1 MASNISFY
9 IKNINEILPNESN
22 ISKELIFF
30 LKDRL
35 GLSDASIF
43 LDEYKLS
50 NKEENLIKEFIDLKS
65 QGFPLDYILQNTS
78 FYKDDFYVDRRVLVP
93 RPETELLVDY
103 INGLNLKAGMKIL
116 DAGTGSGC
124 IGISIAKYNPSVT
137 VYGIDYS
144 LDALEVAQINKKNK
158 LLDNFYLINSDWLNC
173 IQEKTI
179 NILVSNPPYIAPSD
193 PHLENLRNEP
203 IEALVA
209 DDNGLKDFKT
219 ITKQAKNVLSPDGI
233 LVFEHGYNQSMNVE
247 NILIESGF
255 KNIYLMKDHQS
266 QPRITTARLA

>member
-1 MASNISFY
+1 M
-9 IKNINEILPNESN
+9 LPNDSD

-35 GLSDASIF
+35 GLSDTSIF
-43 LDEYKLS
+43 IDEYSLS
-50 NKEENLIKEFIDLKS
+50 TKEENLIKEFIKLKS
-65 QGFPLDYILQNTS
+65 KGFPLDYILQNTP
-78 FYKDDFYVDRRVLVP
+78 FYKDDFYVDHRVLVP

-103 INGLNLKAGMKIL
+103 INGLNLKPGMKIL

-137 VYGIDYS
+137 VYAIDYS
-144 LDALEVAQINKKNK
+144 PGAIEVAQINKQNK
-158 LLDNFYLINSDWLNC
+158 LLNNFYLINSDWLNC

-193 PHLENLRNEP
+193 PHLENLKYEP
-203 IEALVA
+203 IEALVS

-219 ITKQAKNVLSPDGI
+219 ITKQAKNVLTPDGMLI
-233 LVFEHGYNQSMNVE
+233 FEHGYNQSMNVE

-255 KNIYLMKDHQS
+255 KNIFLMKDHQS
-266 QPRITTARLA
+266 QPRITSARLA

>member
-1 MASNISFY
+1 M
-9 IKNINEILPNESN
+9 
-22 ISKELIFF
+22 
-30 LKDRL
+30 
-35 GLSDASIF
+35 
-43 LDEYKLS
+43 
-50 NKEENLIKEFIDLKS
+50 
-65 QGFPLDYILQNTS
+65 QNTS

-124 IGISIAKYNPSVT
+124 IGISIAKYNPSIT

-173 IQEKTI
+173 IQERSI
-179 NILVSNPPYIAPSD
+179 NILVSNPPYIAPLD
-193 PHLENLRNEP
+193 PHLENLKYEP
-203 IEALVA
+203 IKALVA

-219 ITKQAKNVLSPDGI
+219 ITKQAKNVLSPYGT

>member
-1 MASNISFY
+1 M
-9 IKNINEILPNESN
+9 LPNESN

-35 GLSDASIF
+35 GLSDTSIF
-43 LDEYKLS
+43 LDEYNLS
-50 NKEENLIKEFIDLKS
+50 NKEENLIEEFINLKS
-65 QGFPLDYILQNTS
+65 KGLPLDYILQNTS

-103 INGLNLKAGMKIL
+103 INGLNLKPGMKIL

-158 LLDNFYLINSDWLNC
+158 LLNNFYLINSDWLNC
-173 IQEKTI
+173 IQERTI

-193 PHLENLRNEP
+193 PHLKNLIHEP
-203 IEALVA
+203 IEALVS

-219 ITKQAKNVLSPDGI
+219 ITKQAKNVLTTDGI
-233 LVFEHGYNQSMNVE
+233 LVFEHGYNQSTKLE
-247 NILIESGF
+247 NILIKSGF
-255 KNIYLMKDHQS
+255 KTLFLIEDHQA
-266 QPRITTARLA
+266 QPRITPARLA

>member
-1 MASNISFY
+1 M
-9 IKNINEILPNESN
+9 LPNVSG

-35 GLSDASIF
+35 GLSYTSIF
-43 LDEYKLS
+43 LDEYILS

-65 QGFPLDYILQNTS
+65 QGIPLDYILQNTS

-103 INGLNLKAGMKIL
+103 VNGLHLKPGMKIL

-124 IGISIAKYNPSVT
+124 IGISIAKYNPNVT

-144 LDALEVAQINKKNK
+144 SGALEVAYINKKNK
-158 LLDNFYLINSDWLNC
+158 LANNFYLINSDWLNC
-173 IQEKTI
+173 IQERTI

-193 PHLENLRNEP
+193 THLENLKYEP
-203 IEALVA
+203 TEALVSE
-209 DDNGLKDFKT
+209 DNGLKDFRT
-219 ITKQAKNVLSPDGI
+219 ITKQAKNALTPGGI
-233 LVFEHGYNQSMNVE
+233 LVFEHGYNQSISVE
-247 NILIESGF
+247 NILVESGF
-255 KNIYLMKDHQS
+255 KNIFLMKDHQS
-266 QPRITTARLA
+266 QPRITTARLT

>member
-1 MASNISFY
+1 MASNLSFY

-124 IGISIAKYNPSVT
+124 IGISIAKYNPSIT

-173 IQEKTI
+173 IQERSI

-193 PHLENLRNEP
+193 PHLENLKYEP
-203 IEALVA
+203 IKALVA

-219 ITKQAKNVLSPDGI
+219 ITKQAKNVLSPYGT

>member
-1 MASNISFY
+1 M
-9 IKNINEILPNESN
+9 PNDGD

-35 GLSDASIF
+35 ELSDTSIF
-43 LDEYKLS
+43 LDEYTFS
-50 NKEENLIKEFIDLKS
+50 TKEENLIKEFIDLKRE
-65 QGFPLDYILQNTS
+65 GFPLDYILQNTS
-78 FYKDDFYVDRRVLVP
+78 FYKDNFYVDHRVLIP

-103 INGLNLKAGMKIL
+103 INSLNLKPGMKIL

-144 LDALEVAQINKKNK
+144 PDAIEVAQINKQNK
-158 LLDNFYLINSDWLNC
+158 LLSNFYLINSDWLNC

-193 PHLENLRNEP
+193 AHLENLKYEP
-203 IEALVA
+203 IEALVSG
-209 DDNGLKDFKT
+209 DNGLKDFKT
-219 ITKQAKNVLSPDGI
+219 ITEQAKNVLTRDGI
-233 LVFEHGYNQSMNVE
+233 LVFEHGYNQSKNLE
-247 NILIESGF
+247 NILIKSGF
-255 KNIYLMKDHQS
+255 KNIYLLKDHQS
-266 QPRITTARLA
+266 QPRITTAKLNH

>member
-1 MASNISFY
+1 MASNLSFY

-30 LKDRL
+30 LKHRL

-65 QGFPLDYILQNTS
+65 QGFLLDYILQNTS

-124 IGISIAKYNPSVT
+124 IGISIAKYNPSIT

-173 IQEKTI
+173 IQERSI

-193 PHLENLRNEP
+193 PHLENLKYEP
-203 IEALVA
+203 IKALVA
-209 DDNGLKDFKT
+209 YDNGLKDFKT
-219 ITKQAKNVLSPDGI
+219 ITNQAKNVLSPDGI

>member
-1 MASNISFY
+1 M
-9 IKNINEILPNESN
+9 LPNDSD

-35 GLSDASIF
+35 ELSDTSIF
-43 LDEYKLS
+43 IDEYSLS
-50 NKEENLIKEFIDLKS
+50 TKEENLIKEFIKLKS
-65 QGFPLDYILQNTS
+65 KGFPLDYILQNTS
-78 FYKDDFYVDRRVLVP
+78 FYKDDFYVDHRVLVP

-103 INGLNLKAGMKIL
+103 INGLNLKPEMKIL

-179 NILVSNPPYIAPSD
+179 NILVSNPPYIAPLD
-193 PHLENLRNEP
+193 PHLENLKYEP
-203 IEALVA
+203 IKALVS
-209 DDNGLKDFKT
+209 DDNGLKDFKI
-219 ITKQAKNVLSPDGI
+219 ITKQAKNILNPDGI
-233 LVFEHGYNQSMNVE
+233 LVFEHGYNQFTNLES
-247 NILIESGF
+247 ILIKSGF
-255 KNIYLMKDHQS
+255 KNISLMKDHQS
-266 QPRITTARLA
+266 QPRITIARLA

>member
-173 IQEKTI
+173 IQERTI

-193 PHLENLRNEP
+193 PHLENLKYEP
-203 IEALVA
+203 IKALVA

-266 QPRITTARLA
+266 QPRITTARLV

>member
-1 MASNISFY
+1 MASNLSFY

-124 IGISIAKYNPSVT
+124 IGISIAKYNPSIT

-144 LDALEVAQINKKNK
+144 RDALEVAQINKENK

-173 IQEKTI
+173 LQERTI
-179 NILVSNPPYIAPSD
+179 NIVVSNPPYIAPSD
-193 PHLENLRNEP
+193 PHLENLKYEP
-203 IEALVA
+203 IKALVA
-209 DDNGLKDFKT
+209 GDNGLKDFKT
-219 ITKQAKNVLSPDGI
+219 ITKQAKNVLSSDGI

-266 QPRITTARLA
+266 QPRITAARLA

>member
-1 MASNISFY
+1 MASNLSFY

-144 LDALEVAQINKKNK
+144 LDALKVAQINKKNK

-173 IQEKTI
+173 IQERSI

-193 PHLENLRNEP
+193 PHLENLKYEP
-203 IEALVA
+203 IKALVA

-233 LVFEHGYNQSMNVE
+233 LVFEHGYNQSMNLE

-255 KNIYLMKDHQS
+255 KNIYLIKDHQS

>member
-1 MASNISFY
+1 M
-9 IKNINEILPNESN
+9 LPNVSG

-35 GLSDASIF
+35 GLSYTSIF
-43 LDEYKLS
+43 LDEYTLS

-65 QGFPLDYILQNTS
+65 QGFPLDYILQKTS

-103 INGLNLKAGMKIL
+103 VNGLNLKPGMKIL

-124 IGISIAKYNPSVT
+124 IGISIAKYNPNVT

-144 LDALEVAQINKKNK
+144 SGALEVAYINKKNK
-158 LLDNFYLINSDWLNC
+158 LANNFYLINSDWLNC

-193 PHLENLRNEP
+193 THLENLKYEP
-203 IEALVA
+203 IEALVSE
-209 DDNGLKDFKT
+209 DNGLKDFRT
-219 ITKQAKNVLSPDGI
+219 ITKQAKNALTPGGI
-233 LVFEHGYNQSMNVE
+233 LVFEHGYNQSMSVE
-247 NILIESGF
+247 NILVESGF
-255 KNIYLMKDHQS
+255 KNIFLMKDHQS
-266 QPRITTARLA
+266 QPRITTARLT

>member
-1 MASNISFY
+1 MASNLSFY

-30 LKDRL
+30 LKHRL

-65 QGFPLDYILQNTS
+65 QGFLLDYILQNTS

-124 IGISIAKYNPSVT
+124 IGISIAKYNP
-137 VYGIDYS
+137 
-144 LDALEVAQINKKNK
+144 
-158 LLDNFYLINSDWLNC
+158 
-173 IQEKTI
+173 
-179 NILVSNPPYIAPSD
+179 VSYT
-193 PHLENLRNEP
+193 HLTLPTN
-203 IEALVA
+203 
-209 DDNGLKDFKT
+209 
-219 ITKQAKNVLSPDGI
+219 
-233 LVFEHGYNQSMNVE
+233 
-247 NILIESGF
+247 
-255 KNIYLMKDHQS
+255 
-266 QPRITTARLA
+266 

>member
-1 MASNISFY
+1 M
-9 IKNINEILPNESN
+9 LPNDSG

-35 GLSDASIF
+35 GLSDTSIF
-43 LDEYKLS
+43 LDEYNLS
-50 NKEENLIKEFIDLKS
+50 DKEENLIKEFIDLKS

-124 IGISIAKYNPSVT
+124 IGISIAKYNPSIT

-144 LDALEVAQINKKNK
+144 RDALEVAQINKKNK

-173 IQEKTI
+173 IQERSI

-193 PHLENLRNEP
+193 PHLENLKYEP
-203 IEALVA
+203 IKALVA
-209 DDNGLKDFKT
+209 GDNGLKDFKT
-219 ITKQAKNVLSPDGI
+219 ITKQAKNVLSSDGI

-247 NILIESGF
+247 NILIASGF

>member
-1 MASNISFY
+1 MASNLSFY

-144 LDALEVAQINKKNK
+144 LDAIEVAQINKKNK

-173 IQEKTI
+173 IQDRTI

-193 PHLENLRNEP
+193 PHLENLKYEP
-203 IEALVA
+203 IKALVA

-219 ITKQAKNVLSPDGI
+219 ITKQAKNVLSPNGI
-233 LVFEHGYNQSMNVE
+233 LVFEHGYNQSMNIE

-255 KNIYLMKDHQS
+255 QNIYLIKDHQS

>member
-1 MASNISFY
+1 M
-9 IKNINEILPNESN
+9 LPSDSG

-35 GLSDASIF
+35 GLSDTSIF
-43 LDEYKLS
+43 IDEYSLS
-50 NKEENLIKEFIDLKS
+50 TKEENLIKEFIKLKS
-65 QGFPLDYILQNTS
+65 KGFPLDYILQNTP
-78 FYKDDFYVDRRVLVP
+78 FYKDDFYVDHRVLVP

-103 INGLNLKAGMKIL
+103 INSLNLKPEMKIL

-124 IGISIAKYNPSVT
+124 IGISIAKYNPNIT

-158 LLDNFYLINSDWLNC
+158 LLNNFYLINSDWLNC

-209 DDNGLKDFKT
+209 DDKGLKDFKT
-219 ITKQAKNVLSPDGI
+219 ITKQAKNVLTPDGI
-233 LVFEHGYNQSMNVE
+233 LVFEHGYNQSKNLE
-247 NILIESGF
+247 NILIKSGF
-255 KNIYLMKDHQS
+255 KNIFLMEDHQS

>member
-1 MASNISFY
+1 M
-9 IKNINEILPNESN
+9 LPNDSG

-35 GLSDASIF
+35 GLSDTSIF
-43 LDEYKLS
+43 LDEYNLS
-50 NKEENLIKEFIDLKS
+50 NKEEDLIKEFIDLKS
-65 QGFPLDYILQNTS
+65 QGLPLDYILQNTS
-78 FYKDDFYVDRRVLVP
+78 FYKDDFYVDPRVLVP

-124 IGISIAKYNPSVT
+124 IGISIAKYNPSIT

-173 IQEKTI
+173 IQERTI
-179 NILVSNPPYIAPSD
+179 NILVSNPPYIAEGDS
-193 PHLENLRNEP
+193 HLEKLIHEP
-203 IEALVA
+203 KIALVSKE
-209 DDNGLKDFKT
+209 NGLLCIKK
-219 ITKQAKNVLSPDGI
+219 IVEQSNKILKNGGTLI
-233 LVFEHGYNQSMNVE
+233 IEHGYQQQNDVE
-247 NILIESGF
+247 VIF
-255 KNIYLMKDHQS
+255 KRNKFSKIINLKDLNS
-266 QPRITTARLA
+266 LPRITIGTLEK

>member
-1 MASNISFY
+1 M
-9 IKNINEILPNESN
+9 LPNDSG

-30 LKDRL
+30 LKDKL
-35 GLSDASIF
+35 GLSETSIF
-43 LDEYKLS
+43 LDEYNLS
-50 NKEENLIKEFIDLKS
+50 SKEINLIKEFIDLKS
-65 QGFPLDYILQNTS
+65 QGLPLDYVLQNTS

-93 RPETELLVDY
+93 RSETELLVDY
-103 INGLNLKAGMKIL
+103 VNGLNLKPGMKIL

-124 IGISIAKYNPSVT
+124 IGISIAKYNPSIT

-173 IQEKTI
+173 IQERTI

-193 PHLENLRNEP
+193 PHLENLKYEP
-203 IEALVA
+203 IKALVA

-219 ITKQAKNVLSPDGI
+219 ITKQAKNVLTPGGI
-233 LVFEHGYNQSMNVE
+233 LVFEHGYNQSVNVE

>member
-1 MASNISFY
+1 M
-9 IKNINEILPNESN
+9 LPNDSD

-35 GLSDASIF
+35 GLSDTSIF
-43 LDEYKLS
+43 IDEYSLS
-50 NKEENLIKEFIDLKS
+50 TKEEILIKEFIKLKS
-65 QGFPLDYILQNTS
+65 KGLPLDYILQKTS
-78 FYKDDFYVDRRVLVP
+78 FYKDDFYVDHRVLVP

-103 INGLNLKAGMKIL
+103 INGLNLKPEMKIL

-124 IGISIAKYNPSVT
+124 IGISIAKYNPSAT

-158 LLDNFYLINSDWLNC
+158 LLNNFYLINSDWLNC
-173 IQEKTI
+173 IQERTI

-193 PHLENLRNEP
+193 THLENLKYEP
-203 IEALVA
+203 IQALVS

-219 ITKQAKNVLSPDGI
+219 IAKQAKNVLTPDGI
-233 LVFEHGYNQSMNVE
+233 LVFEHGYDQSTNVE
-247 NILIESGF
+247 DILIQSGF
-255 KNIYLMKDHQS
+255 KNIFLMEDHQS

>member
-1 MASNISFY
+1 MNSKISFY
-9 IKNINEILPNESN
+9 IKNINEMLPNDSS

-35 GLSDASIF
+35 GLSDTSIF
-43 LDEYKLS
+43 LDEYNLS
-50 NKEENLIKEFIDLKS
+50 NKEEDLIKEFIDLKS
-65 QGFPLDYILQNTS
+65 QGLPLDYVLQNTS

-103 INGLNLKAGMKIL
+103 VNGLNLKPGMKIL

-124 IGISIAKYNPSVT
+124 IGISIAKYNPSIT

-158 LLDNFYLINSDWLNC
+158 LLDNFYLINSDWLKC
-173 IQEKTI
+173 IQERTI

-193 PHLENLRNEP
+193 PHLENLKYEP
-203 IEALVA
+203 IKALVA
-209 DDNGLKDFKT
+209 DDNGLKDFKR